1 MRYNIGSNGDG
12 GGFVITTEYIVGAAG
27 NHSAAHNP
35 HISIAIVDP
44 ACEKIGRH
52 TAYHQKDLQ
61 TASAA
66 NKERLMKSI
75 ERDRKRTE
83 DKIDE
88 LEKRKLLGVST
99 AFQSVLILEVV

>member
-1 MRYNIGSNGDG
+1 MTR
-12 GGFVITTEYIVGAAG
+12 G
-27 NHSAAHNP
+27 NDVK
-35 HISIAIVDP
+35 ISSRIQALRRLSRARVDN
-44 ACEKIGRH
+44 
-52 TAYHQKDLQ
+52 YQKDLQ

-75 ERDRKRTE
+75 ERDRKRTA

-99 AFQSVLILEVV
+99 AFQSILILEVV